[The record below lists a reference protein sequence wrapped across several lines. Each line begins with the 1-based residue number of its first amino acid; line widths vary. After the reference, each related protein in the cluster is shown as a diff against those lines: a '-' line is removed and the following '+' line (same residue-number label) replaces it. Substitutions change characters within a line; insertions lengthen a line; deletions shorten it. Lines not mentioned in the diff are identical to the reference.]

1 MAEDVAPSEAPSEM
15 TLPDWSDAAS
25 LQEWDLVDEHFVEKP
40 QTPGGLMNRT
50 IARSP
55 RKVGDWKSA
64 SYALVRE
71 TEEEFAAVTELLGS
85 IARRNT
91 TCDAK
96 VKAAEL
102 AVNTAMRERVTET
115 QRLQDRLAE
124 QIERTQ
130 TDIEQVEAAR
140 LALQTSL

>member
-1 MAEDVAPSEAPSEM
+1 MRKGAGTPQARPGTTPGRLGTPRKPRAPRSNASSRPGSVRSMRSARSDRGVEPAPSDAPSEM

-25 LQEWDLVDEHFVEKP
+25 LQEWDLVDEHFLEKP

-71 TEEEFAAVTELLGS
+71 AEEEFAAV
-85 IARRNT
+85 A
-91 TCDAK
+91 
-96 VKAAEL
+96 
-102 AVNTAMRERVTET
+102 
-115 QRLQDRLAE
+115 
-124 QIERTQ
+124 
-130 TDIEQVEAAR
+130 
-140 LALQTSL
+140 